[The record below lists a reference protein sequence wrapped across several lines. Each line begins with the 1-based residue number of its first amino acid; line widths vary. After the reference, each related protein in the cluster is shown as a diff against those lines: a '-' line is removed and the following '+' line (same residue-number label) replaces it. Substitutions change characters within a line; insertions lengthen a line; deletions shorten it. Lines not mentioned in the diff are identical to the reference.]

1 MNLNTDD
8 PVGARNRAILF
19 GIVTLL
25 VIGISVGLS
34 VGWLGSRAVDSTGID
49 DVQAPDNQPG
59 VSENDPI
66 EDFTASSAPTDD
78 AEETTPPTEP
88 TETTPTTPTTP
99 TEPTKTPKPHDP
111 TLTASPMQASTSEQ
125 VSLTGRFP
133 GLGAGVYLQVE
144 RKEGGVWTDFPV
156 DMTTDERGTYST
168 WIITGHTG
176 PNRFRVTAETGE
188 STPTVVV
195 QIV

>member
-1 MNLNTDD
+1 VNINPDD
-8 PVGARNRAILF
+8 PDGARNRAILF
-19 GIVTLL
+19 GLVTLV
-25 VIGISVGLS
+25 VIGIVVGVSL
-34 VGWLGSRAVDSTGID
+34 GWLGSRAVDSTGMD
-49 DVQAPDNQPG
+49 DIQAPDNQPG

-66 EDFTASSAPTDD
+66 DDFTASSSPTEDT
-78 AEETTPPTEP
+78 EETPTQPTEP
-88 TETTPTTPTTP
+88 TETAPTTP
-99 TEPTKTPKPHDP
+99 TEPTKTKTREPLQP

-133 GLGAGVYLQVE
+133 GLGAGVFLQVE

-156 DMTTDERGTYST
+156 DMTTDQGGQYST

-176 PNRFRVTAETGE
+176 PNHFRVTAETGE

-195 QIV
+195 QIG